1 MGQHASRGGKPGEV
15 RLLWLGRNGKKK
27 VQSRGWLWGGWN
39 NSNNVRSPNAVVL
52 AGEEWIGAYHCRH
65 GGCVEVVAEQ
75 RQA

>member
-52 AGEEWIGAYHCRH
+52 AGEE
-65 GGCVEVVAEQ
+65 
-75 RQA
+75 